1 MVVGGGEITRNKSTM
16 RILAIC
22 FLFVCFF
29 FYFHASPK
37 FTALW
42 SNSVLFFT
50 KLLVLGLKL
59 DSEVMWFERLTVMR
73 CQMMRAG
80 QSDLGVRLGSETDFL
95 LCLVL
100 FFSWC
105 HHVCLNQYLSVSINK
120 DKIWQQ
126 KNMAAFYLTS
136 YFTVHIC
143 LKCALIYRSY
153 FPNL

>member
-1 MVVGGGEITRNKSTM
+1 MQSCAHNTRVTPQLLRNWKKNGGGVGWNYKKQKHYENPCNLFFVS
-16 RILAIC
+16 LF
-22 FLFVCFF
+22 FLF
-29 FYFHASPK
+29 YASPK
-37 FTALW
+37 FTAPW

-100 FFSWC
+100 FSVDATMFVWTDT
-105 HHVCLNQYLSVSINK
+105 CLS
-120 DKIWQQ
+120 
-126 KNMAAFYLTS
+126 
-136 YFTVHIC
+136 
-143 LKCALIYRSY
+143 ALIKIKYDNKKTS
-153 FPNL
+153 FI

>member
-1 MVVGGGEITRNKSTM
+1 MVVGVGGEITRNKSTM

-22 FLFVCFF
+22 FLFLCFF
-29 FYFHASPK
+29 YLHASPK

-42 SNSVLFFT
+42 SSSVLFFT

-59 DSEVMWFERLTVMR
+59 DSEVVWFERLTVMR

-100 FFSWC
+100 F
-105 HHVCLNQYLSVSINK
+105 SV
-120 DKIWQQ
+120 DAT
-126 KNMAAFYLTS
+126 MF
-136 YFTVHIC
+136 V
-143 LKCALIYRSY
+143 
-153 FPNL
+153 

>member
-1 MVVGGGEITRNKSTM
+1 MQSCAHITRVTQQLLRNWKKNGGGVGGEITRNKSTM

-22 FLFVCFF
+22 FVFLCF

-42 SNSVLFFT
+42 SSSVLFFT

-59 DSEVMWFERLTVMR
+59 DSEVVWFERLTVMR

-100 FFSWC
+100 F
-105 HHVCLNQYLSVSINK
+105 SV
-120 DKIWQQ
+120 DAT
-126 KNMAAFYLTS
+126 MF
-136 YFTVHIC
+136 V
-143 LKCALIYRSY
+143 
-153 FPNL
+153 